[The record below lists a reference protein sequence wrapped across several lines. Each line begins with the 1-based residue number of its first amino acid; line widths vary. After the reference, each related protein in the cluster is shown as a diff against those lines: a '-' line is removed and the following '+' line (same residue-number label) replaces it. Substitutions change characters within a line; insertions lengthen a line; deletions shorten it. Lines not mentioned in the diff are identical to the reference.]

1 MHQGAGEPGQYPGG
15 VDGLLAPLG
24 MADQHGEQCA
34 GRHVQPVQPPGHP
47 QPVSSACT
55 SSAAA
60 SPATAA
66 AVNGS
71 SPAAARAV
79 HAATVPVDI
88 GVPNNSASNPAV
100 RSTGRC

>member
-1 MHQGAGEPGQYPGG
+1 MHQGADEPRQHPRG
-15 VDGLLAPLG
+15 VDALFAPFGWQTSTVNSVLV
-24 MADQHGEQCA
+24 ATCSQCSRPA
-34 GRHVQPVQPPGHP
+34 TRS
-47 QPVSSACT
+47 PVSSACT
-55 SSAAA
+55 SSARAR
-60 SPATAA
+60 PATAA